1 MAHDSYSALSDPTRR
16 RILTALSHGAR
27 PVGELVRELEV
38 SQPTVS
44 KHLKVLRDVGLVT
57 TRAEGQRR
65 YYSIEAETL
74 AEVARWIE
82 ELIGYL
88 PAQVTEA
95 EPEAVE
101 AESRP
106 APEAVEAE
114 SRPAPEAVASE
125 TEPEAAEA
133 PEPEEEPEA
142 QGQPAASEPEAG
154 GEPEPPAPESRALPW
169 FTAVEAAQTE
179 VEEQLG
185 APGAAEGAE
194 PEAVPVPELAAQQ
207 SQGGTDPAA
216 DGPHTDLLAG
226 RTEEA
231 VREESA
237 VSQAEN
243 RDAGSTVETNTD
255 VDSAESSEDSHGSAE
270 SPLTKPESGLPPVR
284 SGAAHR
290 RQGGLLST
298 LTGFR
303 RRGRGPRR

>member
-74 AEVARWIE
+74 AGVARWIE

-88 PAQVTEA
+88 PAPVPEA
-95 EPEAVE
+95 EPEALE
-101 AESRP
+101 AQTG
-106 APEAVEAE
+106 
-114 SRPAPEAVASE
+114 PAPEAVASE
-125 TEPEAAEA
+125 TEPEAVEA

-142 QGQPAASEPEAG
+142 QRQPAASEPEAAE
-154 GEPEPPAPESRALPW
+154 EPEPPAPQSRALPW

-179 VEEQLG
+179 VEEQLE
-185 APGAAEGAE
+185 APGAVEGAE
-194 PEAVPVPELAAQQ
+194 PESEAIPVPEPTAQQ
-207 SQGGTDPAA
+207 SRGGTDPAA
-216 DGPHTDLLAG
+216 EGPHTELPDG
-226 RTEEA
+226 RTEET

-237 VSQAEN
+237 ISQAGN